1 MRTRGET
8 KMMARIAVVCGAAVL
23 AVAASAAPSRAAD
36 DGKTVF
42 GSLKCTG
49 CHSVSAAGVESKK
62 PKPKGGD
69 LSKVGGE
76 HDAQWIQ
83 DLMAGKVKTDKDKK
97 HAKFKGT
104 PEQAKTIADWLATL
118 K

>member
-1 MRTRGET
+1 MRTRI
-8 KMMARIAVVCGAAVL
+8 AAVVGAAVL
-23 AVAASAAPSRAAD
+23 AVAATAAPGHAAD
-36 DGKTVF
+36 DGKATF
-42 GSLKCTG
+42 ESLKCTG
-49 CHSVSAAGVESKK
+49 CHSVSAAGVKSKK
-62 PKPKGGD
+62 EKPKGGD

-97 HAKFKGT
+97 HTKFKGT
-104 PEQAKTIADWLATL
+104 PEQAQAIAAWLATL

>member
-1 MRTRGET
+1 MIG
-8 KMMARIAVVCGAAVL
+8 RIALMIGAAAL

-36 DGKTVF
+36 DGKAVF

-97 HAKFKGT
+97 HTKFKGT
-104 PEQAKTIADWLATL
+104 PEQAQAIAAWLATL